1 MKRIDVEDVIA
12 INADYDGSLL
22 FGTRDGEYD
31 GDYAY
36 LDNQGFFVLDE
47 GDEFE
52 EPDHVYVA
60 GKADP
65 IFAICGVTTD
75 NRDKEKVW
83 TDDIDQYLAT
93 YGLKLGEFH
102 YDIVVVNGDYF
113 FDGWFDIE
121 SI

>member
-12 INADYDGSLL
+12 VNDFYKGSIL
-22 FGTRDGEYD
+22 FATRDGEF
-31 GDYAY
+31 AY
-36 LDNQGFFVLDE
+36 LDPYDGFFVLDE

-65 IFAICGVTTD
+65 IFAICGLTTD
-75 NRDKEKVW
+75 NEDKEKIW

-93 YGLKLGEFH
+93 CGLKLGKLNH
-102 YDIVVVNGDYF
+102 YIVTVYGDEYPW
-113 FDGWFDIE
+113 GWFDIE